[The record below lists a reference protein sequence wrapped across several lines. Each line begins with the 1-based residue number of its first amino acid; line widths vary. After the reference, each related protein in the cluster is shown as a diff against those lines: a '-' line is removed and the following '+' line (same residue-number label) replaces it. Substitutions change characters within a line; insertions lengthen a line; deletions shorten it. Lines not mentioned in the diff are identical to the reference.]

1 LCSHFAIKALGSEV
15 QKSGG
20 GMMFE
25 AFRNLSVLDVILIV
39 VVLLVAALAIS
50 CLV

>member
-1 LCSHFAIKALGSEV
+1 ML
-15 QKSGG
+15 
-20 GMMFE
+20 E

>member
-1 LCSHFAIKALGSEV
+1 
-15 QKSGG
+15 
-20 GMMFE
+20 MMFE

>member
-1 LCSHFAIKALGSEV
+1 LCSHFAIEALGSEV

-20 GMMFE
+20 GMMLE

>member
-1 LCSHFAIKALGSEV
+1 
-15 QKSGG
+15 
-20 GMMFE
+20 MMLE
-25 AFRNLSVLDVILIV
+25 AFRNLSILDVILIV

>member
-1 LCSHFAIKALGSEV
+1 
-15 QKSGG
+15 
-20 GMMFE
+20 MFE